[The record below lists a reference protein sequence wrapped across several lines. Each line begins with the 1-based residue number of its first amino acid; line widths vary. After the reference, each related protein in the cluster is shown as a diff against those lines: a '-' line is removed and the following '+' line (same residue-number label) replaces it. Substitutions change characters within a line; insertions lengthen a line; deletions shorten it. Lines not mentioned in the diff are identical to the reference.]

1 MHAVLLEKLASLDT
15 RQRSRFLA
23 FQERLRVSKKS
34 NAELDHLLQLL
45 GQVDKELQEMT
56 TFSEGVTGLDTT
68 TLLNASASHTTPLS
82 KSMSMRSN
90 SSLGIHV
97 EVCHTR

>member
-1 MHAVLLEKLASLDT
+1 MHDVLLEKLASLDT
-15 RQRSRFLA
+15 RQRSRFHA

-45 GQVDKELQEMT
+45 GQVDKEIQEMT
-56 TFSEGVTGLDTT
+56 FSEDFTGAGLDTT
-68 TLLNASASHTTPLS
+68 TLLNASMGHKTPLS
-82 KSMSMRSN
+82 KSMLMRSN

-97 EVCHTR
+97 EVWP